1 MNKRDDE
8 AIQSGVAHVDEM
20 EDLISGYS
28 STTRSSDELLT
39 TPGSFGDLT
48 SELVLSNLKLSMFVR
63 DDLVTVRVG
72 NALNGSQ
79 FYECSYGSIEE
90 ANDAMLNSGIL
101 SAEGIPNRRAVAGI
115 EIKLGAI
122 TEAQLIE
129 AGLKRQDI
137 STL

>member
-20 EDLISGYS
+20 DDLISGYS
-28 STTRSSDELLT
+28 STTGSSDELLT

-72 NALNGSQ
+72 DALNGSQ

-101 SAEGIPNRRAVAGI
+101 SAEGIPNRPAVAGI